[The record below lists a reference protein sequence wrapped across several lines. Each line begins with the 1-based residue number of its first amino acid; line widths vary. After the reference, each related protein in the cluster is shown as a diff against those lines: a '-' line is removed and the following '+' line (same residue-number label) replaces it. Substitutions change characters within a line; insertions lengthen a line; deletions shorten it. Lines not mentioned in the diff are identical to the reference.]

1 MKRTTI
7 GLLVAVSLV
16 MTACGA
22 AAEDGLPEKTDDPLL
37 QVRSEG
43 GFAPVEM
50 TLGRGP
56 TYTLLG
62 NGQLIHEGPVVA
74 IYPAPLLPNSLVAE
88 IDDDEMRQVLD
99 LVEAIGL
106 PDMEDERDEENGQ
119 NVADATTEVVTF
131 WDDNGVHTY
140 SVYAL
145 GIEPNPVNPSTK
157 AFLELI
163 DLLGE
168 LVGSHEATPYEGDR
182 AQVVAGIGFA
192 DPDFPD
198 VRDWPLEDTD
208 FSDWVVLPNEWMC
221 QVQDPEILPLFADA
235 TQNTQWTH
243 PDPMMDAPPFTL
255 RVRPLHPG
263 EPDCFEDL

>member
-1 MKRTTI
+1 M
-7 GLLVAVSLV
+7 AASLTL
-16 MTACGA
+16 TACGA
-22 AAEDGLPEKTDDPLL
+22 AADEGLPEKTSDPLL

-50 TLGRGP
+50 ILGRGP
-56 TYTLLG
+56 TYTLLADG
-62 NGQLIHEGPVVA
+62 RLIHEGPVAAV
-74 IYPAPLLPNSLVAE
+74 YPNPLLPNSLVVD
-88 IDDDEMRQVLD
+88 IDDAEMRRVLD
-99 LVEAIGL
+99 LVDEIGL

-131 WDDNGVHTY
+131 WDDTGTHTY

-145 GIEPNPVNPSTK
+145 GIEQNPDNPSTA
-157 AFLELI
+157 AFQDLI
-163 DLLGE
+163 DLLGQ
-168 LVGSHEATPYEGDR
+168 LTASHEATAFEGER
-182 AQVVAGIGFA
+182 VQVVAGIGFS

-208 FSDWVVLPNEWMC
+208 FSDWEVLPNGWMC
-221 QVQDPEILPLFADA
+221 QIQDPDILPLFADA
-235 TQNTQWTH
+235 KQSTQWTH

-263 EPDCFEDL
+263 EVDCFGDQ